1 MILFRF
7 EIARILIQIQCIRNT
22 DLNITELKEC
32 EKIRKEIL
40 K

>member
-1 MILFRF
+1 MKIFMW
-7 EIARILIQIQCIRNT
+7 EKARIQIQIQCIRNT

-40 K
+40 N